1 MSITLYRCEFI
12 NALVLTKDITRTSIA
27 NDDTDFLLSQSCIV
41 YKYEYLYRK
50 YEDWYI
56 QKNKRLEA
64 HTPYALPGKNKRM
77 KVYSGLDR
85 EPLVHTPGEAK
96 RCPYDDTREIFQS
109 LSNRNDLE
117 LIFVRAAGSDTD
129 IPNGLSF
136 LGYDVCYPP
145 GGDGFS
151 AICDCMFLC
160 RWHGCDE
167 NGTEFADDFMQ
178 LNENGLFDSEQEAES
193 YLCHYA
199 IQDWSETGDFCILE
213 IYK

>member
-1 MSITLYRCEFI
+1 MSVTLYRCEFV
-12 NALVLTKDITRTSIA
+12 NALTLTKDIARISIA
-27 NDDTDFLLSQSCIV
+27 KDDPDFLFSQSCIV
-41 YKYEYLYRK
+41 YKYEYLYCK

-56 QKNKRLEA
+56 QKHKRLDE
-64 HTPYALPGKNKRM
+64 HTPYALPGKNKSI
-77 KVYSGLDR
+77 KVYNGFDR
-85 EPLVHTPGEAK
+85 EPLIHTPVEAA
-96 RCPYDDTREIFQS
+96 RCSYDDTLEIFQS

-117 LIFVRAAGSDTD
+117 VILVRVAGSDAD

-145 GGDGFS
+145 GSDGFS

-167 NGTEFADDFMQ
+167 TGTEFADDFMR